1 LTIKKFVPFVKFVAI
16 FLNKALPITFKGDNI
31 MKLHKHTDNLFRL
44 SGFLPINIY
53 LVREANT
60 LTVIDS
66 GMAGGGKHIVK
77 AAESLNMPIAT
88 ITLTHAHADH
98 AGSLDELSALVPDA
112 EVALNGRTAQFLQ
125 GNRDLLPDEPQAPL
139 RGSWLHAATQ
149 PSRLLRPGDLLGSLR
164 VVAAT
169 GHTPDQIAFYD
180 ERDGTLIAGDAY
192 QTQGGIAVSG
202 IKRWL
207 FPLPAFATWH
217 LPTAL
222 ETAVTLH
229 TLNPTRLATGHGNVL
244 ESPQPKMAEAI
255 RTAEKA
261 VSSKQLTVSS

>member
-1 LTIKKFVPFVKFVAI
+1 LLF
-16 FLNKALPITFKGDNI
+16 FLNTALSITSKGDNI

-53 LVREANT
+53 LVRQANA
-60 LTVIDS
+60 LTVIDT
-66 GMAGGGKHIVK
+66 GMAGSGKHIVK
-77 AAESLNMPIAT
+77 AAESLNLAITT
-88 ITLTHAHADH
+88 ITLTHAHGDH

-112 EVALNGRTAQFLQ
+112 EVALNGRTADFLH
-125 GNRDLLPDEPQAPL
+125 NKPSLLPDEPQAPL

-149 PSRLLRPGDLLGSLR
+149 PSRLLQPGDTLGSLR
-164 VVAAT
+164 IIAAP

-229 TLNPTRLATGHGNVL
+229 ALNPTRLATGHGDVL
-244 ESPQPKMAEAI
+244 ESPLAKMAEAI
-255 RTAEKA
+255 QVAEKA
-261 VSSKQLTVSS
+261 VNSERSSVVSSR

>member
-1 LTIKKFVPFVKFVAI
+1 
-16 FLNKALPITFKGDNI
+16 
-31 MKLHKHTDNLFRL
+31 MKLNKHTDNLYRL

-53 LVREANT
+53 LVREGDG

-66 GMAGGGKHIVK
+66 GLGGNGRNILK
-77 AAESLNMPIAT
+77 AAESLNLPITT

-98 AGSLDELSALVPDA
+98 AGSLDQLSTLLPDA
-112 EVALNGRTAQFLQ
+112 EVALNGRTADFLQ
-125 GNRDLLPDEPQAPL
+125 GRRDLLPGEPQEPL
-139 RGSWLHAATQ
+139 RGGWVDAATQ
-149 PSRLLRPGDLLGSLR
+149 AGRLLQPGDLLGSLR
-164 VVAAT
+164 VVASP
-169 GHTPDQIAFYD
+169 GHTPDHVAFYD

-222 ETAVTLH
+222 KSAIALH
-229 TLNPTRLATGHGNVL
+229 DLKPTRLAVGHGDVL
-244 ESPQPKMAEAI
+244 ESPLAKMAEAI

-261 VSSKQLTVSS
+261 VGS